1 MKMSFLIKLERLS
14 LLSVILSSL
23 FCSSYSAFA
32 DNVELD
38 DRDLKTLS
46 KLDLLDAKQVAGT
59 AYKAGLVTFAYGSG
73 IPTVVCALLEL
84 TDLAF
89 EKGESILSVQ
99 LGDSVR
105 WNIESAIS
113 GSANDSVEHLIV
125 KPLEAGLK
133 TSMLI
138 TTDRRTYHIRLKSTE
153 ADFMPAVVFSY
164 PNSLKLPSKKHYGDD
179 SYLQYTSNYDSNE
192 DHNDYS
198 ETNSSL
204 KYYSSVQNVSYEGN
218 SRPALNVAAT
228 YNDSTQRRNYNY
240 SVDGDSKIIPQNV
253 YDDGKRTFIVMNN
266 PINLSY
272 LPVLQEISS
281 ESFLFFGEDKTNT
294 INFTYFDNTFVV
306 DGIYSHLRLISK
318 NGEEKQSAD
327 VVRLES

>member
-1 MKMSFLIKLERLS
+1 MKMSVLIKLERLS
-14 LLSVILSSL
+14 ILSVILSSL

-32 DNVELD
+32 DNVDLD

-164 PNSLKLPSKKHYGDD
+164 PNSLKLPSKKHYGDY
-179 SYLQYTSNYDSNE
+179 SYLQYTSNYESNE

-204 KYYSSVQNVSYEGN
+204 KNYSSVQNVSYEGN

-266 PINLSY
+266 PINSSY

>member
-1 MKMSFLIKLERLS
+1 MKMSVIIKLERLS
-14 LLSVILSSL
+14 LLSVILSCL
-23 FCSSYSAFA
+23 FFSSYSAFA
-32 DNVELD
+32 DNVDLD

-73 IPTVVCALLEL
+73 IPTVICALLEL

-204 KYYSSVQNVSYEGN
+204 KYYSSVQNVSYEEN

-266 PINLSY
+266 PINSSY

-294 INFTYFDNTFVV
+294 INFTYFDNTFVL

>member
-1 MKMSFLIKLERLS
+1 MKMSVLIKLERLS
-14 LLSVILSSL
+14 LLSVILSCL
-23 FCSSYSAFA
+23 FFSSYSAFA
-32 DNVELD
+32 DNVDLD

-73 IPTVVCALLEL
+73 IPTVICALLEL

-133 TSMLI
+133 TTMLI

-179 SYLQYTSNYDSNE
+179 SYLQYSSNYDSNE

-204 KYYSSVQNVSYEGN
+204 KYYSSVQNVSYEEN

-266 PINLSY
+266 PINSSY

-318 NGEEKQSAD
+318 NCEEKQSAD

>member
-1 MKMSFLIKLERLS
+1 MKMSVLIKLERLS
-14 LLSVILSSL
+14 ILSVILSSL
-23 FCSSYSAFA
+23 FFSSYSAFA
-32 DNVELD
+32 DNVDLD

-179 SYLQYTSNYDSNE
+179 SYLQYTSNYDSKE

-204 KYYSSVQNVSYEGN
+204 KNYSSVQNVSYEGN

-266 PINLSY
+266 PINSSY

>member
-1 MKMSFLIKLERLS
+1 MKMSVLIKLERLS
-14 LLSVILSSL
+14 LLSAILSCL

-32 DNVELD
+32 DNVDLD

-59 AYKAGLVTFAYGSG
+59 AYKAGLVTFTYGSG

-179 SYLQYTSNYDSNE
+179 SYLQYTSNYVSNE
-192 DHNDYS
+192 DHNDNS

-204 KYYSSVQNVSYEGN
+204 KNYSSVQNVSYEGN

-266 PINLSY
+266 PINSNY

>member
-1 MKMSFLIKLERLS
+1 MKMSVLIKLERLS
-14 LLSVILSSL
+14 LLSVILSCL
-23 FCSSYSAFA
+23 FFSSYSAFA
-32 DNVELD
+32 DNVDLD

-204 KYYSSVQNVSYEGN
+204 KNYSSVQNVSYEGN

-228 YNDSTQRRNYNY
+228 YNDRTQRRNYNY

-266 PINLSY
+266 PINSTY

>member
-1 MKMSFLIKLERLS
+1 MKMSVLIKLERLS
-14 LLSVILSSL
+14 ILSVILSSL
-23 FCSSYSAFA
+23 FFSSYSAFA
-32 DNVELD
+32 DNVDLD

-266 PINLSY
+266 PINSSY

>member
-1 MKMSFLIKLERLS
+1 MKMSVLIKLERLS
-14 LLSVILSSL
+14 ILSVILSSL
-23 FCSSYSAFA
+23 FFSSYSAFA
-32 DNVELD
+32 DNVDLD

-204 KYYSSVQNVSYEGN
+204 KNYSSVQNVSYEGN

-228 YNDSTQRRNYNY
+228 YNDSPQRRNYNY

-266 PINLSY
+266 PINSSY

-294 INFTYFDNTFVV
+294 INFNYFDNTFVV

>member
-1 MKMSFLIKLERLS
+1 MKMSVLIKLERLS
-14 LLSVILSSL
+14 LLSVILSCL
-23 FCSSYSAFA
+23 FFSSYSAFA
-32 DNVELD
+32 DNVDLD

-204 KYYSSVQNVSYEGN
+204 KNYSSVQNVSYEGN

-228 YNDSTQRRNYNY
+228 YNDNTQRRNYNY

-266 PINLSY
+266 PINSSY

-281 ESFLFFGEDKTNT
+281 ESFLFFGKDKTNT

>member
-1 MKMSFLIKLERLS
+1 MKMSVLIKLERLS
-14 LLSVILSSL
+14 LLSVILSCL
-23 FCSSYSAFA
+23 FFSSYSAFA
-32 DNVELD
+32 DNVDLD

-179 SYLQYTSNYDSNE
+179 SYLQYSSNYDSNE

-204 KYYSSVQNVSYEGN
+204 KYYSSVQNVSYEEN

-266 PINLSY
+266 PINSSY

>member
-1 MKMSFLIKLERLS
+1 MKMSVLIKLERLS
-14 LLSVILSSL
+14 LLSAILSCL

-32 DNVELD
+32 DNVDLD

-59 AYKAGLVTFAYGSG
+59 AYKAGLVTFTYGSG

-133 TSMLI
+133 TSVLI
-138 TTDRRTYHIRLKSTE
+138 TTDRSTYHIRLKSTE

-179 SYLQYTSNYDSNE
+179 SYLQYTSNYVSNE
-192 DHNDYS
+192 DHNDNS

-204 KYYSSVQNVSYEGN
+204 KNYSSVQNVSYEGN

-266 PINLSY
+266 PINSSY

>member
-1 MKMSFLIKLERLS
+1 MKMSVLIKLERLS
-14 LLSVILSSL
+14 LLSAILSCL

-32 DNVELD
+32 DNVDLD

-46 KLDLLDAKQVAGT
+46 KLDLLDAKQVPGT
-59 AYKAGLVTFAYGSG
+59 AYKAGLVTFTYGSG

-164 PNSLKLPSKKHYGDD
+164 PNNLKLPSKKHYGDD
-179 SYLQYTSNYDSNE
+179 SYLQYTSNYVSNE
-192 DHNDYS
+192 DHNDNS

-204 KYYSSVQNVSYEGN
+204 KNYSSVQNVSYEGN

-228 YNDSTQRRNYNY
+228 YNDRTQRRNYNY

-266 PINLSY
+266 PINSSY

>member
-1 MKMSFLIKLERLS
+1 MKMSVLIKLERLS
-14 LLSVILSSL
+14 LLYVILSCL
-23 FCSSYSAFA
+23 FFSSYSAFA
-32 DNVELD
+32 DNVDLD

-204 KYYSSVQNVSYEGN
+204 KNYSSVQNVSYEGN
-218 SRPALNVAAT
+218 SRPALNVVAT

-266 PINLSY
+266 PINSSY

>member
-1 MKMSFLIKLERLS
+1 MKMSVLIKLERLS
-14 LLSVILSSL
+14 LLSVILSCL

-32 DNVELD
+32 DNVDLD

-240 SVDGDSKIIPQNV
+240 SVDGDSKIIRQNV

-266 PINLSY
+266 PINSSY

-327 VVRLES
+327 VVRIES

>member
-1 MKMSFLIKLERLS
+1 MKMSVLIKLERLS
-14 LLSVILSSL
+14 LLSVILSCL

-32 DNVELD
+32 DNVDLD

-138 TTDRRTYHIRLKSTE
+138 ITDRRTYHIRLKSTE

-204 KYYSSVQNVSYEGN
+204 KNYSSVQNVSYEGN

-266 PINLSY
+266 PINSSY

>member
-1 MKMSFLIKLERLS
+1 MSILIKLERLS
-14 LLSVILSSL
+14 LLSVVLSCL

-32 DNVELD
+32 DNVDLD

-113 GSANDSVEHLIV
+113 GSANDSIEHLIV

-198 ETNSSL
+198 DTNSSL
-204 KYYSSVQNVSYEGN
+204 KNNSSVQNVSYEVN

-228 YNDSTQRRNYNY
+228 YNDSTQKRNYNY

-266 PINLSY
+266 PINSSY

-281 ESFLFFGEDKTNT
+281 ESFLFFGEDKTNI

>member
-1 MKMSFLIKLERLS
+1 MKMNVLIKLERLS
-14 LLSVILSSL
+14 LLSVILSCL

-32 DNVELD
+32 DNVDLD

-113 GSANDSVEHLIV
+113 GSANDSIEHLIV

-204 KYYSSVQNVSYEGN
+204 KNYSSVQNVSYEGN

-253 YDDGKRTFIVMNN
+253 YDDGKRIFIVMNN
-266 PINLSY
+266 PINSSY

>member
-1 MKMSFLIKLERLS
+1 MKMSVLIKLERLS
-14 LLSVILSSL
+14 ILSVILSSL

-32 DNVELD
+32 DNVDLD

-59 AYKAGLVTFAYGSG
+59 AYKAGLVTFTYGSG

-179 SYLQYTSNYDSNE
+179 SYLQYTSNYVSNE
-192 DHNDYS
+192 DHNDNS

-204 KYYSSVQNVSYEGN
+204 KNYSSVQNVSYEGN

-266 PINLSY
+266 PINSSY

-306 DGIYSHLRLISK
+306 DGIYTHLRLISK
-318 NGEEKQSAD
+318 NDEEKQSAD

>member
-1 MKMSFLIKLERLS
+1 MKMSVLIKLERLS
-14 LLSVILSSL
+14 LVSVILSSL
-23 FCSSYSAFA
+23 FFSSYSAFA
-32 DNVELD
+32 DNVDLD

-73 IPTVVCALLEL
+73 IPTVICALLEL

-204 KYYSSVQNVSYEGN
+204 KNYSSVQNVSYEGN

-266 PINLSY
+266 PINSSY

>member
-1 MKMSFLIKLERLS
+1 MKMSVLIKLERLS
-14 LLSVILSSL
+14 LLSVILSCL
-23 FCSSYSAFA
+23 FFSSYSAFA
-32 DNVELD
+32 DNVDLD

-99 LGDSVR
+99 IGDSVR

-179 SYLQYTSNYDSNE
+179 SYLQYSSNYDSNE

-204 KYYSSVQNVSYEGN
+204 KYYSSVQNVSYEEN

-266 PINLSY
+266 PINSSY
-272 LPVLQEISS
+272 LPVLQEIST

>member
-1 MKMSFLIKLERLS
+1 MKMSVLIKLERLS
-14 LLSVILSSL
+14 ILSVILSSL
-23 FCSSYSAFA
+23 FFSSYSAFA
-32 DNVELD
+32 DNVDLD

-204 KYYSSVQNVSYEGN
+204 KNYSSVQNVSYEEN

-266 PINLSY
+266 PINSSY

>member
-1 MKMSFLIKLERLS
+1 MKMSVIIKLERLS
-14 LLSVILSSL
+14 LLSVILSCL
-23 FCSSYSAFA
+23 FFSSYSAFA
-32 DNVELD
+32 DNVDLD

-59 AYKAGLVTFAYGSG
+59 AYKAGLVTFAYGSE

-204 KYYSSVQNVSYEGN
+204 KNYSSVQNVSYEGN

-266 PINLSY
+266 PINSSY

>member
-1 MKMSFLIKLERLS
+1 MKMSVLIKLERLS
-14 LLSVILSSL
+14 LLSVILSCL
-23 FCSSYSAFA
+23 FFSSYSAFA
-32 DNVELD
+32 DNVDLD

-164 PNSLKLPSKKHYGDD
+164 PNSLKLPSKKHYGND

-192 DHNDYS
+192 DHNDCS

-204 KYYSSVQNVSYEGN
+204 KNYSSVQNVSYEGN

-266 PINLSY
+266 PINSSY
-272 LPVLQEISS
+272 LPVLQEISL

>member
-1 MKMSFLIKLERLS
+1 MKMSVLIKLERLS
-14 LLSVILSSL
+14 ILSVILSSL

-32 DNVELD
+32 DNVDLD

-46 KLDLLDAKQVAGT
+46 KIDLLDAKQVAGT

-179 SYLQYTSNYDSNE
+179 SYLQYTSNYESNE

-204 KYYSSVQNVSYEGN
+204 KNYSSVQNVSYEGN

-266 PINLSY
+266 PINSSY

>member
-1 MKMSFLIKLERLS
+1 MKMSVLIKLERLS
-14 LLSVILSSL
+14 LLSVILSCL

-32 DNVELD
+32 DNVDLD

-84 TDLAF
+84 TDLTF

-204 KYYSSVQNVSYEGN
+204 KNYSSVQNVSYEGN

-253 YDDGKRTFIVMNN
+253 YDDGKRIFIVMNN
-266 PINLSY
+266 PINSSY

>member
-1 MKMSFLIKLERLS
+1 MKMSVLIKLERLS
-14 LLSVILSSL
+14 LLSVILSCL
-23 FCSSYSAFA
+23 FFSSYSAFA
-32 DNVELD
+32 DNVDLD

-113 GSANDSVEHLIV
+113 GSANDCVEHLIV

-204 KYYSSVQNVSYEGN
+204 KNYSSVQNVSYEGN

-253 YDDGKRTFIVMNN
+253 YDDGKRTFIVMLTVFTTT
-266 PINLSY
+266 IY
-272 LPVLQEISS
+272 IVAEIRYQLCYMFS
-281 ESFLFFGEDKTNT
+281 E
-294 INFTYFDNTFVV
+294 
-306 DGIYSHLRLISK
+306 
-318 NGEEKQSAD
+318 Q
-327 VVRLES
+327 

>member
-1 MKMSFLIKLERLS
+1 MKMSVLIKLERLS
-14 LLSVILSSL
+14 LLSVILSCL

-32 DNVELD
+32 DNVDLD

-59 AYKAGLVTFAYGSG
+59 AYKAGFVTFAYGSG

-204 KYYSSVQNVSYEGN
+204 KNYSSVQNVSYEGN

-266 PINLSY
+266 PINSSY

>member
-1 MKMSFLIKLERLS
+1 MKMSVLIKLERLS
-14 LLSVILSSL
+14 LLSVILSCL
-23 FCSSYSAFA
+23 FFSSYSAFA
-32 DNVELD
+32 DNVDLD

-138 TTDRRTYHIRLKSTE
+138 TTDRRAYHIRLKSTE

-192 DHNDYS
+192 DHNDCS

-204 KYYSSVQNVSYEGN
+204 KNYSSVQNVSYEGN

-266 PINLSY
+266 PINSSY

-281 ESFLFFGEDKTNT
+281 ESFFFFGEDKTNT

>member
-14 LLSVILSSL
+14 LLSVILSCL
-23 FCSSYSAFA
+23 FFSSYSAFA
-32 DNVELD
+32 DNVDLD

-105 WNIESAIS
+105 WNIAIS

-204 KYYSSVQNVSYEGN
+204 KNYSSVQNVSYEGN

-266 PINLSY
+266 PINSSY

-294 INFTYFDNTFVV
+294 VNFTYFDNTFVV

>member
-1 MKMSFLIKLERLS
+1 MKMSVLIKLERLS
-14 LLSVILSSL
+14 ILSVILSSL

-32 DNVELD
+32 DNVDLD

-204 KYYSSVQNVSYEGN
+204 KNYSSVQNVSYEGN

-266 PINLSY
+266 PINSSY

>member
-1 MKMSFLIKLERLS
+1 MKMSVLIKLERLS
-14 LLSVILSSL
+14 LLSVILSCL
-23 FCSSYSAFA
+23 FFSSYSAFA
-32 DNVELD
+32 DNVDLD

-138 TTDRRTYHIRLKSTE
+138 TTDRRTYHIRQKSTE

-204 KYYSSVQNVSYEGN
+204 KNYSSVQNVSYEGN
-218 SRPALNVAAT
+218 SRPALNVATT
-228 YNDSTQRRNYNY
+228 YNDSIQRRNYNY

-253 YDDGKRTFIVMNN
+253 YDDGKRIFIVMNN
-266 PINLSY
+266 PINSSY

>member
-1 MKMSFLIKLERLS
+1 MKMSVLIKLERLS
-14 LLSVILSSL
+14 LLSVILSCL
-23 FCSSYSAFA
+23 FFSSYSAFA
-32 DNVELD
+32 DNIDLD

-204 KYYSSVQNVSYEGN
+204 KNYSSVQNVSYERN
-218 SRPALNVAAT
+218 SQPALNVAAA

-240 SVDGDSKIIPQNV
+240 YVDGDSKIIPQNV

-266 PINLSY
+266 PINSSY

>member
-1 MKMSFLIKLERLS
+1 MKMSVLIKLERLS
-14 LLSVILSSL
+14 LLSVILSCL

-32 DNVELD
+32 DNVDLD

-204 KYYSSVQNVSYEGN
+204 KNYSSVQNVSYEGN

-266 PINLSY
+266 PINSNY

>member
-1 MKMSFLIKLERLS
+1 MKMSVLIKLERLS
-14 LLSVILSSL
+14 LLSAILSCL

-32 DNVELD
+32 DNVDLD
-38 DRDLKTLS
+38 DRDLKNLS

-138 TTDRRTYHIRLKSTE
+138 TTERRTYHIRLKSTE

-179 SYLQYTSNYDSNE
+179 SYLQYTSNYESNE

-266 PINLSY
+266 PINSSY

>member
-1 MKMSFLIKLERLS
+1 MKMSVLIKLERLS
-14 LLSVILSSL
+14 LLSVILSCL

-32 DNVELD
+32 DNVDLD

-179 SYLQYTSNYDSNE
+179 SYFQYTSNYDSNE

-204 KYYSSVQNVSYEGN
+204 KNYSSVQNVSYEGN

-266 PINLSY
+266 PINSSY

>member
-1 MKMSFLIKLERLS
+1 MKMSVLIKLERLS
-14 LLSVILSSL
+14 ILSVILSSL
-23 FCSSYSAFA
+23 FFSSYSAFA
-32 DNVELD
+32 DNVDLD

-179 SYLQYTSNYDSNE
+179 SYLQYTSNYDLNE

-204 KYYSSVQNVSYEGN
+204 KNYSSVQNVSYEGN

-266 PINLSY
+266 PINSTY

>member
-1 MKMSFLIKLERLS
+1 MKMSVLIKLERLS
-14 LLSVILSSL
+14 LLSVILSCL
-23 FCSSYSAFA
+23 FFSSYSAFA
-32 DNVELD
+32 DNVDLD

-179 SYLQYTSNYDSNE
+179 SYLQYTSNYESNE

-204 KYYSSVQNVSYEGN
+204 KNYSSVQNVSYEGN

-228 YNDSTQRRNYNY
+228 YNDSPQRRNYNY

-266 PINLSY
+266 PINSSY

>member
-1 MKMSFLIKLERLS
+1 MKMSVLIKLERLS
-14 LLSVILSSL
+14 LLSVILSCL
-23 FCSSYSAFA
+23 FCSNYSAFA
-32 DNVELD
+32 DNVDLD

-113 GSANDSVEHLIV
+113 GSANDSVQHLIV

-266 PINLSY
+266 PINSSY

>member
-1 MKMSFLIKLERLS
+1 MKMSVLIKLERLS
-14 LLSVILSSL
+14 LLSVILSCL

-32 DNVELD
+32 DNVDLD
-38 DRDLKTLS
+38 DRDLKNLS

-204 KYYSSVQNVSYEGN
+204 KNYSSVQNVSYEGN
-218 SRPALNVAAT
+218 SRLALNVAAT

-266 PINLSY
+266 PINSSY